1 MEITL
6 DLFKIVVKA
15 KLIWAN
21 LLSNFSKPRYS
32 NQTISTYLDTMN
44 VSSTLSYKNP
54 IKLLVA
60 ACAYNEAECIA
71 CYVLKKLGN

>member
-1 MEITL
+1 MEIAL

-15 KLIWAN
+15 K
-21 LLSNFSKPRYS
+21 LSNFSKPRYS

-44 VSSTLSYKNP
+44 VSSTLQYKNP

-60 ACAYNEAECIA
+60 ACAYEEAVCMA